1 MLDNYI
7 GGVMNSVLTSNAVD
21 SGLNPDRI
29 KQKTMQTRL
38 FRIMSIPN
46 IFRLFRVMTS
56 EMLGRQLPVFTRLLG
71 QRQHIIVVDA
81 VDYK

>member
-7 GGVMNSVLTSNAVD
+7 GGVMNSVLTSSAVD

-46 IFRLFRVMTS
+46 IFRFFRVMTS
-56 EMLGRQLPVFTRLLG
+56 EMLGRQLPVFTILLG
-71 QRQHIIVVDA
+71 QR
-81 VDYK
+81 